1 MINKSDYLAQ
11 FEKVLKHVQQEVA
24 NLRTGRASIQML
36 DEVMVEAYGSR
47 LHLNELAS
55 ISVPDSSLLVVSPWD
70 KGLIAEK
77 EKGIQAANLNLSPV
91 VDSDS
96 IKVPVPSLTQE
107 RRQEMVKILH
117 QKAENSRVMLR
128 SVRAEIKQE
137 IEDQEGG
144 AGISEDDIKLSLSE
158 LEEVVKEYST
168 KIDELTKEKE
178 KELTSF

>member
-70 KGLIAEK
+70 KGLIAEI